1 MIAKVVGLLASL
13 GLAGFGTVALMSAPK
28 ERCLASFST
37 MVEGRSRNQ
46 RHNALLSAE
55 KLNGVVIPA
64 GETFSFNKRIGSFS
78 RDGGYRKAP
87 VSYNG
92 QLINSFGGGVCQ
104 TSTTAYNAA
113 LHAGMEIVERN
124 RHRFAPNYVAPGM
137 DAAVA
142 YYNIDLKIKNPY
154 PFPVKVKAGLD
165 KNRLTVGFYGTGD
178 PFPVKVDTQ
187 VRQVRMPGTFEMGDR
202 QSAGRM
208 RNTGKPGYFVQVFR
222 TVNGKRELVSSDNYP
237 AMEMVVDRR

>member
-1 MIAKVVGLLASL
+1 MIKAIGLIASI
-13 GLAGFGTVALMSAPK
+13 GVAGFGTVALVSAPK

-37 MVEGRSRNQ
+37 TVESRSRNQ
-46 RHNALLSAE
+46 RHNALLSAQQ
-55 KLNGVVIPA
+55 LNGVVIPA
-64 GETFSFNKRIGSFS
+64 GETFSFNKRVGSFS
-78 RDGGYRKAP
+78 KDGGYRKAP

-104 TSTTAYNAA
+104 TSTTMYNAA
-113 LHAGMEIVERN
+113 LHAGMKIVERN
-124 RHRFAPNYVAPGM
+124 RHRFAPNYVAPGL

-142 YYNIDLKIKNPY
+142 YYTIDLKLKNPY
-154 PFPVKVKAGLD
+154 PFAVKVKAGMD
-165 KNRLTVGFYGTGD
+165 KNRLTVGFYGAGEAL
-178 PFPVKVDTQ
+178 PVKVDTQ

-202 QSAGRM
+202 RAAGRM

-222 TVNGKRELVSSDNYP
+222 SVDGKRELVSSDNYP

>member
-1 MIAKVVGLLASL
+1 MITKVVGLLVSF

-28 ERCLASFST
+28 ERCLASFTT
-37 MVEGRSRNQ
+37 MVDGRSRNQ

-64 GETFSFNKRIGSFS
+64 GDTFSFNKRIGSFS

-124 RHRFAPNYVAPGM
+124 RHRFAPNYVAPGL

-142 YYNIDLKIKNPY
+142 YYTIDLKIKNPY
-154 PFPVKVKAGLD
+154 PFPVKVRAGID
-165 KNRLTVGFYGTGD
+165 KSRLTVGFYGTGD
-178 PFPVKVDTQ
+178 PFSVKLDTQ

>member
-1 MIAKVVGLLASL
+1 MIHKMVGLFASL

-28 ERCLASFST
+28 ERCLASFTT
-37 MVEGRSRNQ
+37 MVDGRSRNQ

-55 KLNGVVIPA
+55 KLNGVVIQS
-64 GETFSFNKRIGSFS
+64 GETFSFNHRIGSFS

-113 LHAGMEIVERN
+113 LHAGLEIVERN
-124 RHRFAPNYVAPGM
+124 RHRFAPNYVAPGL

-142 YYNIDLKIKNPY
+142 YYNIDLKLRNPY
-154 PFPVKVKAGLD
+154 PFPVKVRAGID
-165 KNRLTVGFYGTGD
+165 KNRLTVGFFGTGN
-178 PFPVKVDTQ
+178 PLEVKLDTQ

-202 QSAGRM
+202 RSAGRM

-222 TVNGKRELVSSDNYP
+222 TINGKRELVSSDNYP
-237 AMEMVVDRR
+237 AMEMVLDRR